1 MDLQFKGKT
10 AIVTGGAK
18 GIGSGITEVFVEE
31 GANVICDYRSDPDYC
46 ENFIQGL
53 RDKYPGA
60 QIYGIQADVSKPE
73 DVNKI
78 FDFAVEKFGGLDI
91 LVNNASDHGGKL
103 TLMNEIALEDWKCH
117 IDNNMTGMF
126 LMSTEFAR
134 RLMAAGKGGRI
145 VNLLSKASLTT
156 TTKGHGCYVTN
167 KTGQMGLTKQLAVDL
182 TDKGIICNGIMPGT
196 VLNQISMKLSKDD
209 PKYIARVKRLP
220 MGRYGE
226 PYEFGKMVAFL
237 ASEQCQLAVGAVIDF
252 TGGMMLGF

>member
-1 MDLQFKGKT
+1 MDLRFKDKT
-10 AIVTGGAK
+10 AIITGGAK
-18 GIGSGITEVFVEE
+18 GIGAGITEVFLEE
-31 GANVICDYRSDPDYC
+31 GANVICDYRSNPEYS
-46 ENFIQGL
+46 EAFIQGL

-73 DVNKI
+73 DVKRI
-78 FDFAVEKFGGLDI
+78 FDFAEEKFGRQDI
-91 LVNNASDHGGKL
+91 LINNAGNPGRNNQ
-103 TLMNEIALEDWKCH
+103 MIWEIDLDEWNYN

-156 TTKGHGCYVTN
+156 TTKGRACYVTN

-182 TDKGIICNGIMPGT
+182 TDKGIICNGIMPGS
-196 VLNQISMKLSKDD
+196 VVD
-209 PKYIARVKRLP
+209 PKILDLSNPRTKARLKRLP
-220 MGRYGE
+220 LGRYGE

-237 ASEQCQLAVGAVIDF
+237 ASEECQLAVGSVVDF